1 MLDWL
6 GSVHVKERT
15 ATRVELGLTR
25 GTTWTGWGLA
35 GGGSWLIS
43 LGAAWSM
50 LLGVVIL
57 ALGVLLGTLQRRL
70 VFDRDDGLLRS
81 EQRIFGIRRR
91 HAIPLFHLRSV
102 VVAARRGG
110 IHIAYVERRIGRS
123 IHLDEARRPAPL
135 LALAE
140 AIAEVAELRLVYDA
154 TTRVAVS
161 D

>member
-6 GSVHVKERT
+6 GSVQVKERSP
-15 ATRVELGLTR
+15 TRVELGLTR
-25 GTTWTGWGLA
+25 GTAWTGWGLA
-35 GGGSWLIS
+35 SGGGWLVS
-43 LGAAWSM
+43 LGALWSM
-50 LLGVVIL
+50 LLGVVVL
-57 ALGVLLGTLQRRL
+57 ALGVLLATLQRRL

-81 EQRIFGIRRR
+81 EQRVFGIRRR
-91 HAIPLFHLRSV
+91 AAIPLFHLRSV

-110 IHIAYVERRIGRS
+110 IYVAYVERRIGRP